1 MMKHKMIKRG
11 ITIKNKK
18 GYYIVADVDTVDRFA
33 IIRKIMPDGKGNI
46 YYGKNI
52 FIGLEQ
58 LDEYVIV

>member
-1 MMKHKMIKRG
+1 MKHNMIKRG

-18 GYYIVADVDTVDRFA
+18 GLYIVADVDTVDRFA
-33 IIRKIMPDGKGNI
+33 IIRKIMPDSKGNI

-58 LDEYVIV
+58 LDDYVIV

>member
-1 MMKHKMIKRG
+1 MQKMFKRG
-11 ITIKNKK
+11 ITLRNKNA
-18 GYYIVADVDTVDRFA
+18 YYILSDIDTVDRFA
-33 IIRKIMPDGKGNI
+33 IIRKIMKDGKGNI

>member
-1 MMKHKMIKRG
+1 MKMIKRG
-11 ITIKNKK
+11 ITIKDKK

-33 IIRKIMPDGKGNI
+33 IIRKIMADKKGNI

-58 LDEYVIV
+58 LDSYVVV

>member
-1 MMKHKMIKRG
+1 MQKMIKRG
-11 ITIKNKK
+11 ITIKDKK

-33 IIRKIMPDGKGNI
+33 IIRKIMADKKGNI

-58 LDEYVIV
+58 LDNYVVV